1 MIGSG
6 WREWQVL
13 NQEFVKEHDAMRI
26 LAFELRYSNC
36 VGLGTKSTGL
46 FESRVASIV
55 NRKQE
60 NMADPSH

>member
-1 MIGSG
+1 
-6 WREWQVL
+6 
-13 NQEFVKEHDAMRI
+13 MRI
-26 LAFELRYSNC
+26 PAFELRYSNC